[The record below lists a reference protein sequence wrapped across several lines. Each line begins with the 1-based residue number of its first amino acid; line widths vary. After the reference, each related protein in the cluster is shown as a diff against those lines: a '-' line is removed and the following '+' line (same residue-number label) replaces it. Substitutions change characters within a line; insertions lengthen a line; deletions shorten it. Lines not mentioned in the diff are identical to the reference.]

1 MMLLQLVRLAF
12 NFYSFLI
19 LGYCLL
25 TWIPMSPGGLLH
37 DLGMA
42 LDTLVGPYLRL
53 FQRFIP
59 PIGGLDLSP
68 VVAIIA
74 LDLVENL
81 VFRLLLGLVL

>member
-1 MMLLQLVRLAF
+1 MMFDQIVRLAF

-19 LGYCLL
+19 LGYCIL
-25 TWIPMSPGGLLH
+25 TWIPMRSGGLLH

-42 LDTLVGPYLRL
+42 LDTLVGSYLRL

-59 PIGGLDLSP
+59 PIGGIDFSP

-74 LDLVENL
+74 LSIIESVLL
-81 VFRLLLGLVL
+81 RLL